1 MRILISGGPGAG
13 CTSTANLIGAELGL
27 PVFDSDAFFHKP
39 TDPPFQE
46 QYAPDERRQ
55 LIAAALDA
63 TSDWILSG
71 SIATWGVDLPT
82 THFGVFLDPPKDE
95 RLRRLDLRE
104 RERFGSRIDL
114 GGDLHSENT
123 KFMEWASGYEDRSGR
138 GRNRSTDK
146 AFLVEQCEYFVEI
159 SQSKSLH
166 DVALE
171 IRGFL
176 ANPRSTTI
184 KGMLSRSEAEP
195 TNMPMVEQ
203 ARAVERDAGRA

>member
-1 MRILISGGPGAG
+1 MQRTGEQGGTSNGGQRPSLNSGFHSRRGWPSRCVKNMRILISGGPGAG
-13 CTSTANLIGAELGL
+13 CTSTANLLGAELGL

-63 TSDWILSG
+63 TSEWILSG
-71 SIATWGVDLPT
+71 SIATWSVDLPT
-82 THFGVFLDPPKDE
+82 AHFGVFLDPPKDE

-123 KFMEWASGYEDRSGR
+123 NFMEWAAGYEYTKG
-138 GRNRSTDK
+138 
-146 AFLVEQCEYFVEI
+146 
-159 SQSKSLH
+159 QSFYK
-166 DVALE
+166 
-171 IRGFL
+171 
-176 ANPRSTTI
+176 P
-184 KGMLSRSEAEP
+184 
-195 TNMPMVEQ
+195 
-203 ARAVERDAGRA
+203 